1 MNFEKA
7 RRLVTDLVRVN
18 ERYARDGHYRN
29 DVRERLGRT
38 VSRVDVRVARRERDR
53 APLAAR
59 PFEGLVETSL
69 AIAGVRT
76 VDREPEVVLVV
87 DELREGAA
95 FAGVQTALAVALA
108 LGERT
113 GRRVRVVMV
122 RWTTPGNSTAA
133 AEALVA
139 ERFPESRV
147 DGRPGVRVVRREDV
161 LDETFGRDD
170 VWIATHWKTAHPL
183 DVAVTAGVVPR
194 DRVVYLVQDYE
205 PGFSPWSTEYAV
217 AASTYRAGFRMLVNS
232 EPLRQYLAEVED
244 VDVPRDRSFAPHLDL
259 ELLERVAAARQHED
273 TVRVLFYGRPSKHR
287 NLFRLGVAALRVA
300 VQELAGDGLRVEFHS
315 AGEQHGDVELD
326 GGAGDV
332 KLVSHGTMP
341 WDDYFRFIASTN
353 VVLSLQ
359 HSPHPSHPP
368 FDGAISGA
376 RVVTNEF
383 RDTRGHLHPNLTA
396 VPADA
401 RSLGL
406 AVADAVRR
414 AAAEGPTPFAPV
426 ADGALGG
433 PLDAAVDAL
442 ARALQQGEATAGA
455 HSASGTPSENP
466 TDPAEEQTR

>member
-7 RRLVTDLVRVN
+7 RRLVSDLVRVN

-38 VSRVDVRVARRERDR
+38 VSRVDVGVARRERDR

-59 PFEGLVETSL
+59 PFDGLVETSL
-69 AIAGVRT
+69 SLAGIRT
-76 VDREPEVVLVV
+76 VDRDPEVVLVV

-108 LGERT
+108 LGDRL

-122 RWTTPGNSTAA
+122 RWTTPGNSAAA

-139 ERFPESRV
+139 DRFPESRV
-147 DGRPGVRVVRREDV
+147 DGRPGVRVVRREDI
-161 LDETFGRDD
+161 LDTEFGRDD
-170 VWIATHWKTAHPL
+170 VWVATHWKTAHPI

-194 DRVVYLVQDYE
+194 HRVVYLVQDYE

-232 EPLRQYLAEVED
+232 EPLRRYLADVEGL
-244 VDVPRDRSFAPHLDL
+244 DVPSEHTFTPHLDL
-259 ELLERVAAARQHED
+259 ELLERVAAARGHED
-273 TVRVLFYGRPSKHR
+273 VVRVLFYGRPSKHR

-300 VQELAGDGLRVEFHS
+300 VQELAADGIRIEFHS

-326 GGAGDV
+326 GGPGDV

-368 FDGAISGA
+368 FDGAVSGA

-383 RDTRGHLHPNLTA
+383 RGTRAHLHPNLEA

-406 AVADAVRR
+406 AVADAVRQ
-414 AAAEGPTPFAPV
+414 AAADGPTGHVPLAAGV
-426 ADGALGG
+426 LGG
-433 PLDAAVDAL
+433 PLETAVDAL
-442 ARALQQGEATAGA
+442 ARALE
-455 HSASGTPSENP
+455 
-466 TDPAEEQTR
+466 AEESDR

>member
-7 RRLVTDLVRVN
+7 RRLVADLVRVN

-38 VSRVDVRVARRERDR
+38 ASRIDVGVARRERDR
-53 APLAAR
+53 APRAAR
-59 PFEGLVETSL
+59 PYEGLVETSL
-69 AIAGVRT
+69 ALAGIRT
-76 VDREPEVVLVV
+76 AAREPEVVLVV
-87 DELREGAA
+87 DELRDGAA
-95 FAGVQTALAVALA
+95 FAGVQTALAVAIA
-108 LGERT
+108 LGDRL

-122 RWTTPGNSTAA
+122 RWTTPGNSVAA

-139 ERFPESRV
+139 DRFPDTRV

-161 LDETFGRDD
+161 LDTVFGTQDI
-170 VWIATHWKTAHPL
+170 WLATHWKTAHPL
-183 DVAVTAGVVPR
+183 DVAATAGVVAR
-194 DRVVYLVQDYE
+194 ERVVYLVQDYE
-205 PGFSPWSTEYAV
+205 PGFSAWSTDYAV

-232 EPLRQYLAEVED
+232 EPLRRYLADVEGID
-244 VDVPRDRSFAPHLDL
+244 IAPAATFAPHLDV
-259 ELLERVAAARQHED
+259 ELLERVAAARRLVAED
-273 TVRVLFYGRPSKHR
+273 GGVVRVLFYGRPSKHR
-287 NLFRLGVAALRVA
+287 NLFRLGVAALRIA
-300 VQELAGDGLRVEFHS
+300 VQELAPDGIRVEFHS
-315 AGEQHGDVELD
+315 AGEQHADVELD

-341 WDDYFRFIASTN
+341 WDDYFRFIASTG

-383 RDTRGHLHPNLTA
+383 RGTRAGLHPNLQA
-396 VPADA
+396 VPTDA

-414 AAAEGPTPFAPV
+414 VAADGPTGFVPL

-433 PLDAAVDAL
+433 PLDAAVDVLGAAL
-442 ARALQQGEATAGA
+442 ETDALGA
-455 HSASGTPSENP
+455 ALETEEEN
-466 TDPAEEQTR
+466 R

>member
-7 RRLVTDLVRVN
+7 RRLVSDLVRVN

-38 VSRVDVRVARRERDR
+38 VSRVDVGVARRERDR

-59 PFEGLVETSL
+59 PFDGLVETSL
-69 AIAGVRT
+69 SLAGIRT
-76 VDREPEVVLVV
+76 VDRDPEVVLVV

-108 LGERT
+108 LGDRL

-122 RWTTPGNSTAA
+122 RWTTPGNSAAA

-139 ERFPESRV
+139 DRFPESRV

-161 LDETFGRDD
+161 LDTEFGRDD
-170 VWIATHWKTAHPL
+170 VWVATHWKTAHPI
-183 DVAVTAGVVPR
+183 DVAVAAGVVPR
-194 DRVVYLVQDYE
+194 HRVVYLVQDYE

-232 EPLRQYLAEVED
+232 EPLRRYLADVEGL
-244 VDVPRDRSFAPHLDL
+244 DVPSEHTFAPHLDL
-259 ELLERVAAARQHED
+259 ELLERVAAARGHED
-273 TVRVLFYGRPSKHR
+273 VVRVLFYGRPSKHR

-300 VQELAGDGLRVEFHS
+300 VQELADDGIRVEFHS

-326 GGAGDV
+326 GGRGDA

-368 FDGAISGA
+368 FDGAVSGA

-383 RDTRGHLHPNLTA
+383 RGTRAHLHSNLEA

-406 AVADAVRR
+406 AVADAVRQ
-414 AAAEGPTPFAPV
+414 AAADGPTGHVPLAAGV
-426 ADGALGG
+426 LGG
-433 PLDAAVDAL
+433 PLESAVDAL
-442 ARALQQGEATAGA
+442 ARALE
-455 HSASGTPSENP
+455 
-466 TDPAEEQTR
+466 AEESDR

>member
-7 RRLVTDLVRVN
+7 RRLVSDLVRVN

-38 VSRVDVRVARRERDR
+38 VSRVDVGVARRERDR
-53 APLAAR
+53 APLTAR

-69 AIAGVRT
+69 ALAGIRT
-76 VDREPEVVLVV
+76 VDRAPEVVLVV

-108 LGERT
+108 LGERL
-113 GRRVRVVMV
+113 GRPVRVVMV
-122 RWTTPGNSTAA
+122 RWTTPGNSAAA

-139 ERFPESRV
+139 DRFPESRV

-161 LDETFGRDD
+161 LDTAFGRDD
-170 VWIATHWKTAHPL
+170 VWIATHWKTAHPI

-232 EPLRQYLAEVED
+232 EPLRKYLAEVEGL
-244 VDVPRDRSFAPHLDL
+244 DVPTERTFAPHLDL
-259 ELLERVAAARQHED
+259 ELLERVAGARTHES

-300 VQELAGDGLRVEFHS
+300 VQELADDGIRVEFHS

-326 GGAGDV
+326 GGRGDV

-383 RDTRGHLHPNLTA
+383 RDTRGHLHPNLAA

-406 AVADAVRR
+406 AVADAVR
-414 AAAEGPTPFAPV
+414 AAAADGPTGFVPL
-426 ADGALGG
+426 DDDALGG
-433 PLDAAVDAL
+433 PLDSAVDTL
-442 ARALQQGEATAGA
+442 AAQLEHEHEHEHEHEQPATEPNQE
-455 HSASGTPSENP
+455 S
-466 TDPAEEQTR
+466 TR

>member
-7 RRLVTDLVRVN
+7 RRLVADLVRVN

-38 VSRVDVRVARRERDR
+38 VSRVDVGVARRERDR

-69 AIAGVRT
+69 ALAGIRT
-76 VDREPEVVLVV
+76 SADRSPEVVLVV

-108 LGERT
+108 VGERL
-113 GRRVRVVMV
+113 GRPVRVVMV
-122 RWTTPGNSTAA
+122 RWTTPGNSAAA

-139 ERFPESRV
+139 DRFPDSRV
-147 DGRPGVRVVRREDV
+147 DGRPGVRVVPREAL
-161 LDETFGRDD
+161 LDTVFGEDD
-170 VWIATHWKTAHPL
+170 LWIATHWKTAHPI
-183 DVAVTAGVVPR
+183 DVAVTAGVLRR

-232 EPLRQYLAEVED
+232 EPLRKYLAEVED
-244 VDVPRDRSFAPHLDL
+244 LEVPHERTFAPHLDL
-259 ELLERVAAARQHED
+259 ELLERVAGARQHES

-300 VQELAGDGLRVEFHS
+300 VQELAADGLRVEFHS

-326 GGAGDV
+326 GGRGDT

-383 RDTRGHLHPNLTA
+383 RDTRADLHPNLRA
-396 VPADA
+396 VPGDA

-414 AAAEGPTPFAPV
+414 AAADGPTGFVPLAE
-426 ADGALGG
+426 GALGR
-433 PLDAAVDAL
+433 PLEDAVDAL
-442 ARALQQGEATAGA
+442 VATDAADTTPTAGEDTA
-455 HSASGTPSENP
+455 
-466 TDPAEEQTR
+466 R

>member
-7 RRLVTDLVRVN
+7 RRLVADLVRVN

-38 VSRVDVRVARRERDR
+38 ASRIDVGVARRERDR
-53 APLAAR
+53 APRAAR
-59 PFEGLVETSL
+59 PYEGLVETSL
-69 AIAGVRT
+69 ALAGIRT
-76 VDREPEVVLVV
+76 AAREPEVVLVV
-87 DELREGAA
+87 DELRDGAA
-95 FAGVQTALAVALA
+95 FAGVQTALAVAIA
-108 LGERT
+108 LGDRL

-122 RWTTPGNSTAA
+122 RWTTPGNSVAA

-139 ERFPESRV
+139 DRFPDTRV

-161 LDETFGRDD
+161 LDTVFGTQDI
-170 VWIATHWKTAHPL
+170 WLATHWKTAHPL
-183 DVAVTAGVVPR
+183 DVAATAGVVAR
-194 DRVVYLVQDYE
+194 ERVVYLVQDYE
-205 PGFSPWSTEYAV
+205 PGFSAWSTDYAV

-232 EPLRQYLAEVED
+232 EPLRRYLADVEGID
-244 VDVPRDRSFAPHLDL
+244 IASAATFAPHLDV
-259 ELLERVAAARQHED
+259 ELLERVAAARRPVAED
-273 TVRVLFYGRPSKHR
+273 GGVVRVLFYGRPSKHR
-287 NLFRLGVAALRVA
+287 NLFRLGVAALRIA
-300 VQELAGDGLRVEFHS
+300 VQELAPDGIRVEFHS
-315 AGEQHGDVELD
+315 AGEQHSDVELD

-341 WDDYFRFIASTN
+341 WDDYFRFIASTG

-383 RDTRGHLHPNLTA
+383 RGTRAGLHPNLQA
-396 VPADA
+396 VPTDA

-414 AAAEGPTPFAPV
+414 VAADGPTGFVPL

-442 ARALQQGEATAGA
+442 GAALETEE
-455 HSASGTPSENP
+455 EN
-466 TDPAEEQTR
+466 R